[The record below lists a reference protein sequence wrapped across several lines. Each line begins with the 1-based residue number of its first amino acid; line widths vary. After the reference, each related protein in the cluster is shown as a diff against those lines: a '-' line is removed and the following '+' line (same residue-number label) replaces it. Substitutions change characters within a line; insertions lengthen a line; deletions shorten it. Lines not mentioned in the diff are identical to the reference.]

1 MSSKKKK
8 PKVDFKNVS
17 KHFDTSDFEDQVL
30 PRVPVKKLAGGAAIN
45 DTLREYPAKAPQQK
59 SGGGQGRA
67 KDYVPLDRNDF
78 KNKLEK
84 IKKQKANVKTV

>member
-1 MSSKKKK
+1 MKKK

-17 KHFDTSDFEDQVL
+17 KYYDTSDFESQV
-30 PRVPVKKLAGGAAIN
+30 VPTITIKKGGSAMN

-59 SGGGQGRA
+59 SKSGYGRA
-67 KDYVPLDRNDF
+67 KDYVPLDKNDF

-84 IKKQKANVKTV
+84 INKQKPKTKTV